1 MLTLLNWNLEWKK
14 AGSRPGRE
22 ILRII
27 SASNPT
33 IICLAEAYDD
43 FLDPS
48 SWHSVYPDGDS
59 GYPTL
64 EGRRKVMLGS
74 RSPWT
79 ETMTD
84 LDNAPPGRFVSGL
97 TDSTVGPVRVHGVCV
112 PWSHAHVSTGRQDRK
127 AWEDHAAFLKALLA
141 HDGLVDPVHPT
152 ILVGDFNQTFPP
164 KRAPEE
170 ARRLLSDLL
179 DKFEMAPPKHV
190 EHRTVCHTLLS
201 PKMRGTAIGQL
212 PATSGG
218 LRLSDHHGHV
228 HRLVTS
234 HHPGSASR

>member
-48 SWHSVYPDGDS
+48 SWHSVHPDGDS
-59 GYPTL
+59 GYPTM

-79 ETMTD
+79 ETATD

-97 TDSTVGPVRVHGVCV
+97 TNSTLGSVRVHGVCV
-112 PWSHAHVSTGRQDRK
+112 PWSHAHVTTGRRDRK
-127 AWEDHAAFLKALLA
+127 AWEDHIAFLKALIA
-141 HDGLVDPVHPT
+141 YDGLVDPAYPT
-152 ILVGDFNQTFPP
+152 ILVGDFNQTVPP

-170 ARRLLSDLL
+170 ARELMSALLY
-179 DKFEMAPPKHV
+179 KFELAPPKHV
-190 EHRTVCHTLLS
+190 EHRTVCHTLFS
-201 PKMRGTAIGQL
+201 PGMRGTAIDEL
-212 PATSGG
+212 PAEMDC

-228 HRLVTS
+228 HRLTIS
-234 HHPGSASR
+234 QP